1 MDWVY
6 VYLDKVY
13 TLSKATTKYKTDG
26 QLTVL
31 KDPSEIMGMESRDSL
46 SFKFAKRNQKDS
58 LRRGMVIH
66 AQGKVAKL
74 GKNTVFYIQDWEI
87 IRQSSIRKMFSKTA
101 IDGER
106 LRDGQLTGIHGT
118 VCDLPDVYTHDVR
131 DVHELLRQA
140 GFKESPETAWMLVD
154 FFSKRAKQRGYEGVV
169 DLIASNP
176 YIVAE
181 TEEFSIAD
189 AKRMAKNLGVNMPL
203 EIEAMAVVA
212 QTVASSAR
220 KGNTYIPT
228 SHVAVQTK
236 TDKAI
241 MELAKNSK
249 DIHPS
254 IIINRLLIASSR
266 DVIKQG
272 GAKVTISGKKECGE
286 EAARYYSQVAEALG
300 ENFAEKSKY
309 YGHAA
314 ASGIYMTGA
323 YFAEHTAA
331 DLFAARLGVS
341 ENGYPLE
348 IPKGIPLSMEQEQAI
363 KNAIAYKTSVVVGQA
378 GTGKT
383 HIVAALASY
392 CQSKGKR
399 IQVIAP
405 SAMAAS
411 VAGGK
416 ANLRKEDFQTIHR
429 FANITH
435 MSEDLGINDFLPQD
449 RQADMENLFQHTD
462 FLVVDEMSLCSI
474 MVFCRLLHAIKNQPQ
489 LHLVIIGDP
498 GQLPAIGPSGFFHQM
513 AARVIDP
520 SFLPVTELK
529 TVYRTEGRE
538 LLEAALQVRNEHSLE
553 IRPSEAVQLIGRN
566 KEALY
571 QEIAALL
578 ENGIKQENILV
589 ISDQRKEEMGTMQ
602 LNAFLRTK
610 LNGKGKRIDESA
622 GSFTVGDPV
631 IATQNDYA
639 EYAEETTKRRKIM
652 FFRHEERTEDVFNG
666 MRGTIIEQTDV
677 GIKVQWN
684 DPEHEVSP
692 YTYEEISYWIEPAYA
707 ISIHKAQGSEADYV
721 FVVPASEKSRI
732 NQSMMYTAIT
742 RAQKRVY
749 LVGDESIWTAAAGK
763 IQMAPYSKFGFIVNK
778 VIEET
783 KWKNRKTKG
792 AATNRFQVVMD
803 F

>member
-6 VYLDKVY
+6 VYLNNVY
-13 TLSKATTKYKTDG
+13 SFSMATTKYKTDG

-31 KDPSEIMGMESRDSL
+31 KDPSGIMEAEAKDSI
-46 SFKFAKRNQKDS
+46 SFKLAKRNQKDS

-101 IDGER
+101 VDGER
-106 LRDGQLTGIHGT
+106 LRDGQLTGTKGT
-118 VCDLPDVYTHDVR
+118 VCDLPDVYTQDVR
-131 DVHELLRQA
+131 DVHELFRKA
-140 GFKESPETAWMLVD
+140 GFRESPETAWMLVS
-154 FFSKRAKQRGYEGVV
+154 FFSQRAKQRGFEGVV

-176 YIVAE
+176 FIIAE
-181 TEEFSIAD
+181 TEEFSITD
-189 AKRMAKNLGVNMPL
+189 AKRLAKNLGVNLPI

-212 QTVASSAR
+212 QIVASNAR
-220 KGNTYIPT
+220 RGNTFIPT
-228 SHVAVQTK
+228 PHVAVQTK
-236 TDKAI
+236 GDKAM
-241 MELAKNSK
+241 MELAKKSK
-249 DIHPS
+249 DTHPS
-254 IIINRLLIASSR
+254 IIINRLLISSFR
-266 DVIKQG
+266 DVMKQG

-286 EAARYYSQVAEALG
+286 EAARYYSQVAETLG
-300 ENFAEKSKY
+300 ENFAEKSNY
-309 YGHAA
+309 YGNAA

-323 YFAEHTAA
+323 YFAERTAA
-331 DLFAARLGVS
+331 ELFANRIGDS
-341 ENGYPLE
+341 NNGYSIDLGLF
-348 IPKGIPLSMEQEQAI
+348 KDIPLSGEQEQAL

-383 HIVAALASY
+383 HIIKALVSY
-392 CQSKGKR
+392 CQAIGKR
-399 IQVIAP
+399 VKVIAP
-405 SAMAAS
+405 SAMAAA

-435 MSEDLGINDFLPQD
+435 MTEDLGVNDFLP
-449 RQADMENLFQHTD
+449 RQGDMENLFEHTD
-462 FLVVDEMSLCSI
+462 MIVVDEMSLCSV
-474 MVFCRLLHAIKNQPQ
+474 MVFSRLLHSIKQQPQ
-489 LHLVIIGDP
+489 LHLVIMGDP

-520 SFLPVTELK
+520 SLLPVTELK
-529 TVYRTEGRE
+529 TVFRTEGRE

-553 IRPSEAVQLIGRN
+553 IRPTEAVQLIERD

-571 QEIAALL
+571 REIAALL
-578 ENGIKQENILV
+578 ENGIKHEDILV

-610 LNGKGKRIDESA
+610 LNEKGKRIDESA
-622 GSFTVGDPV
+622 GSFAVGDPV

-639 EYAEETTKRRKIM
+639 EYAEDTTGRRKIM
-652 FFRHEERTEDVFNG
+652 FFRHEGRTEDVFNG
-666 MRGTIIEQTDV
+666 MRGTIV
-677 GIKVQWN
+677 GETGTGITVRWN
-684 DPEHEVSP
+684 DPDHEISP
-692 YTYEEISYWIEPAYA
+692 YTYEEISCWIEPAYA

-732 NQSMMYTAIT
+732 NQNMMYTAIT

-749 LVGDESIWTAAAGK
+749 LIGDESIWTTAAGK
-763 IQMAPYSKFGFIVNK
+763 IQMAPYSKFGFLVNQAL
-778 VIEET
+778 EET
-783 KWKNRKTKG
+783 KWKNRKTKD
-792 AATNRFQVVMD
+792 ASTNRFQVVMD